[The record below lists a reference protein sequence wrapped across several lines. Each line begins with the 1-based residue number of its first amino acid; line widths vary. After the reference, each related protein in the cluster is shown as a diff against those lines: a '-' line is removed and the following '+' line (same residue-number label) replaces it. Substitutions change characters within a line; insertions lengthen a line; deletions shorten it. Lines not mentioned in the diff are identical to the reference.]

1 MRALSLFCL
10 TSVASWAGAR
20 VELFPA
26 VGTPSE
32 VTVSGR
38 VVKSSAPAS
47 HGAALERNLRRLA
60 ARSWKGARV
69 EVRWAGQAI
78 TVDSGEHGAFSATFR
93 AGEVAFPEGPR
104 PAEAVL
110 AGAETGTA
118 TVNVVAAEAPFL
130 VVSDFDDT
138 VAVTHVLEPAKLLK
152 SALLQDETSQEL
164 VAGMPQFY
172 RCLQEVSPSRPGF
185 ALVSGSPTQYVGRV
199 DAFLRRHDFPPVG
212 LYLRSLGP
220 TTLSN
225 YKQPL
230 IRALLERVPN
240 KVVLIGDSG
249 EKDPEVYAE
258 LLGEYGAR
266 VLAVYIRDAGNTQD
280 KARFKDMVLF
290 DTPAQAA
297 RDAARRGLASTTCVE
312 QAFPLLGAPASLDA
326 GVRPP

>member
-1 MRALSLFCL
+1 MRALSLWCL

-26 VGTPSE
+26 VGTPTE
-32 VTVSGR
+32 VTVTGR

-47 HGAALERNLRRLA
+47 HGAALERNLQRLA

-69 EVRWAGQAI
+69 EVRWAGQVM
-78 TVDSGEHGAFSATFR
+78 TVDSGEHGRFSATFR
-93 AGEVAFPEGPR
+93 AGEVPFPVGPQ
-104 PAEAVL
+104 PAEASL

-118 TVNVVAAEAPFL
+118 TVNVIAAEAPFL

-138 VAVTHVLEPAKLLK
+138 VAVTHVREPGKLLK
-152 SALLQDETSQEL
+152 TTLLQDETSQEL

-172 RCLQEVSPSRPGF
+172 RCLQEVSPASPGF

-220 TTLSN
+220 STLSN

-240 KVVLIGDSG
+240 RVVLVGDSG
-249 EKDPEVYAE
+249 EKDPEVYAQ
-258 LLGEYGAR
+258 LRGEYGER
-266 VLAVYIRDAGNTQD
+266 VLAIYIRDAGNTQD
-280 KARFKDMVLF
+280 RARFKDMVLF
-290 DTPAQAA
+290 DSPAQAA
-297 RDAARRGLASTTCVE
+297 RDAARRGLASTSCVE
-312 QAFPLLGAPASLDA
+312 QAFPLPGAPAGLDA
-326 GVRPP
+326 SVRPP